1 MHMAQWFYAK
11 GDQRLGPVD
20 TQDLQARLEQGEL
33 NGDTLVWREGMSQ
46 WQPVREMAEE
56 LAFGSAADK
65 EVNAA
70 QDLAASPS
78 VAASPYAA
86 PQAPSYQPAYVTY
99 GGDVVHAG
107 FLKRFAAAVID
118 GTLLTVLSGVLML
131 LVMVLFGAG
140 SLWTPDAASSGLIA
154 GAPLLI
160 VLLTWG
166 GQAAYYT
173 WMTSSSHQATLG
185 KMAVGIKVVRSR
197 GESLSSARSF
207 GRFAAY
213 IGLTLV
219 TCYLALIVS
228 AFMSGLTER
237 KQGLH
242 DMMVDSLVV
251 DKWAF
256 TANPERQRRDLG
268 VVTWVVIGLSI
279 AAFVAYFALLS
290 FGVLAGLMGQS

>member
-1 MHMAQWFYAK
+1 MAQWFYAK
-11 GDQRLGPVD
+11 ADQRLGPVD

-46 WQPVREMAEE
+46 WQPVREMAAD
-56 LAFGSAADK
+56 LAFVSAVGSSTD
-65 EVNAA
+65 VA
-70 QDLAASPS
+70 QDSSVSA

-86 PQAPSYQPAYVTY
+86 PQAPSYEPSYVTY
-99 GGDVVHAG
+99 GGEVVYAG

-118 GTLLTVLSGVLML
+118 STLLSVVSGLLIL
-131 LVMVLFGAG
+131 LVMALFGA
-140 SLWTPDAASSGLIA
+140 SKVWTPDAYSNGLFA

-160 VLLTWG
+160 ILVMWG
-166 GQAAYYT
+166 GQAVYYT
-173 WMTSSSHQATLG
+173 WMTSSSLQATLG

-197 GESLSSARSF
+197 GDTLSTGRSL
-207 GRFAAY
+207 GRFVAY
-213 IGLTLV
+213 IGLTFI
-219 TCYLALIVS
+219 TCYTALIVS
-228 AFMSGLTER
+228 AFMSGLTAR

-268 VVTWVVIGLSI
+268 VVTWVVLGLTI
-279 AAFVAYFALLS
+279 AGMVGYFALLS
-290 FGVLAGLMGQS
+290 LGVMASLTGQH